1 MRKRVLQ
8 SKTGVQGGWTLC
20 LIFLFIFAIMFCA
33 PKSYDDFHFSDAAR
47 GSFSEMLSFVLFYGN
62 GRFLGNLASVLLQLS
77 PVLAALT
84 KASIITG
91 IIFLIPALLGQ
102 RGFPSLA
109 LSCLAI
115 LGMEPALFA
124 QCITWTCGFSNYVPP
139 VFFSLLALYL
149 LQHYPQG
156 PGRALRKS
164 LFCIGLALCG
174 LSCQL
179 FVEHSVIVHLA
190 LAFLIFGISLGKQ
203 RHTTLL
209 PAVVFLLAVLAGT
222 GILLWIPRAFSREV
236 SGMDGYRSLHLSSLS
251 DLVFCCARNFL
262 RLSNQYCGL
271 LGLPLCLGAWFAG
284 RRTVSQRSQQ
294 ADRWQQALCIL
305 PGGYMLLSRLMNTN
319 LWYGELGLLQ
329 QGLAAIAV
337 LMPLGAW
344 IWALWGEENI
354 LHRNRQLVLLGFA
367 LFSLAPLLI
376 VHPLGYRV
384 QFHSYIFLLLACF
397 HGGQSF
403 ISGWTQKGSH
413 VAEKGLLVS
422 CLVLALC
429 LGSTFVTIRTL
440 DQTKHAL
447 IRQEMGN
454 HSQEI
459 EIFRFPQSYV
469 HDSTDIMTGMYYYYE
484 EPMDITFSVID
495 FDSWQNR
502 YADTPR

>member
-1 MRKRVLQ
+1 MKQKHFNPHKHTPSLWA
-8 SKTGVQGGWTLC
+8 GI
-20 LIFLFIFAIMFCA
+20 LIFVFIFAIMLCA
-33 PKSYDDFHFSDAAR
+33 PKSYDDFHFADAAR

-62 GRFLGNLASVLLQLS
+62 GRFLGNLTSVLLQLS
-77 PVLAALT
+77 PVLAALA
-84 KASIITG
+84 KASVITG
-91 IIFLIPALLGQ
+91 IIFLIPSLLGQ
-102 RGFPSLA
+102 RSIPSLA

-124 QCITWTCGFSNYVPP
+124 QSITWTCGFSNYAPP

-156 PGRALRKS
+156 TGRALRKC
-164 LFCIGLALCG
+164 LFCVGIALCG
-174 LSCQL
+174 LACQL

-190 LAFLIFGISLGKQ
+190 LAFLILGISLVKQ
-203 RHTTLL
+203 RRTHIL

-222 GILLWIPRAFSREV
+222 GIQLWIPEAFYREV
-236 SGMDGYRSLHLSSLS
+236 SGMDGYRSLHLGSLS

-271 LGLPLCLGAWFAG
+271 LGVPLCLGAWFAG
-284 RRTVSQRSQQ
+284 QRTVSHRSQ
-294 ADRWQQALCIL
+294 RGNCWQQALCVL
-305 PGGYMLLSRLMNTN
+305 PGCYMLLSRLMNTN

-329 QGLAAIAV
+329 QGMATASV

-344 IWALWGEENI
+344 IWALWNETDV
-354 LHRNRQLVLLGFA
+354 LHRNRQLLLLAFA
-367 LFSLAPLLI
+367 LFALAPLLI

-397 HGGQSF
+397 HSGQSF
-403 ISGWTQKGSH
+403 VSSMSH
-413 VAEKGLLVS
+413 KARTVAGKALLAL

-429 LGSTFVTIRTL
+429 LGSTFVTIHTL

-447 IRQEMGN
+447 IRQEIGN

-469 HDSTDIMTGMYYYYE
+469 HDSTDIMTGMYYYYD

-502 YADTPR
+502 YADIPK

>member
-1 MRKRVLQ
+1 MKEKLLDTPKRAPRLWA
-8 SKTGVQGGWTLC
+8 G
-20 LIFLFIFAIMFCA
+20 IFIFVFVFAIMLCA
-33 PKSYDDFHFSDAAR
+33 PKSYDDFHFADAAR
-47 GSFSEMLSFVLFYGN
+47 GSFSEMLSFALCYGN

-77 PVLAALT
+77 PVLAALV
-84 KASIITG
+84 KASVITG
-91 IIFLIPALLGQ
+91 IILLIPALLGQ
-102 RGFPSLA
+102 PSIPAIA

-124 QCITWTCGFSNYVPP
+124 QSITWTCGFSNYVPP

-156 PGRALRKS
+156 PGKAPGKS
-164 LFCIGLALCG
+164 LFCIRIALCG
-174 LSCQL
+174 LACQL

-190 LAFLIFGISLGKQ
+190 LAFLIFGISLGKE
-203 RHTTLL
+203 RRATLL
-209 PAVVFLLAVLAGT
+209 PAVVFLLAVLAGA
-222 GILLWIPRAFSREV
+222 GIQLWIPKVFSREA
-236 SGMDGYRSLHLSSLS
+236 SGMDGYRSLHLGSLS

-284 RRTVSQRSQQ
+284 RRTVSLRSQR
-294 ADRWQQALCIL
+294 ADRWQQALCVL
-305 PGGYMLLSRLMNTN
+305 PGSYMLLSRLMNTN

-329 QGLAAIAV
+329 QGLAAAAV

-344 IWALWGEENI
+344 IWALWGEADI
-354 LHRNRQLVLLGFA
+354 LHRNRQLLLLGFA

-403 ISGWTQKGSH
+403 VSGWTQKARA
-413 VAEKGLLVS
+413 VAEKTLLAL

-429 LGSTFVTIRTL
+429 LGSTFVTIHTL

-447 IRQEMGN
+447 IRHEMDN

-502 YADTPR
+502 YADIRK